1 MNFKSPWTESARGQ
15 TDCGIKDQGII
26 ATTSKKIKKSYTEC
40 LKCGLPIHFQ
50 VHAATKKMTITLIF
64 LRFNIHVPISKTPTE
79 IIPAKVFRVPHDK
92 ITR

>member
-1 MNFKSPWTESARGQ
+1 MEYVGIQFILFADFKSRFFTDYSESHQR
-15 TDCGIKDQGII
+15 
-26 ATTSKKIKKSYTEC
+26 KKIKKSYTEC